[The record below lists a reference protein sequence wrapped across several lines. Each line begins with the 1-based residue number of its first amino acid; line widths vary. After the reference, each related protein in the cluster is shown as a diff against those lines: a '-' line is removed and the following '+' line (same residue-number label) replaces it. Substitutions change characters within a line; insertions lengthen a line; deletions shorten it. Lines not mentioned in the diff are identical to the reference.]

1 MTKEASMGQSDI
13 IELGAVTEV
22 TRGISAGADDVLNP
36 QTRGSM
42 GLTDE
47 D

>member
-1 MTKEASMGQSDI
+1 MNKEAPSGQSDI

-22 TRGISAGADDVLNP
+22 TRGFGAGSDDTLNP
-36 QTRGSM
+36 QNRASM
-42 GLTDE
+42 GLSDE

>member
-1 MTKEASMGQSDI
+1 MNKEAPSGQSDI

-22 TRGISAGADDVLNP
+22 TRGFSAGAEDALNP

>member
-1 MTKEASMGQSDI
+1 MNKEAPSRQSDI

-22 TRGISAGADDVLNP
+22 THGLSAGAEDVLNP
-36 QTRGSM
+36 QTRGSI